1 MTTIRIWWINNRLRA
16 VSVAIWRDWFNPA
29 DGHSSTIVPVLWSI
43 QLLICIRSP
52 DAVRVIL
59 RFLHSNRISLEEAFV
74 TRSEKSSGR
83 RRQSAPICISTLSEI
98 FKFLSKFWKIV
109 FYYLSHDDW
118 YERCGVGSLAPK
130 LWIKT
135 RRWRPQPQI
144 CILRLWRTWI
154 CISKKRTLLEA
165 VGCWHLGWWISNRFK
180 SKPFFRLFQYSAAGH
195 WRHLHQSSLDIF
207 RHFKS
212 FHPVNRIQSAFNSI
226 QFTHNAPGRNK
237 LICTGLWL
245 PDHWHRFA

>member
-83 RRQSAPICISTLSEI
+83 RRQSAPICISTLSEL

-154 CISKKRTLLEA
+154 CISKKKNFVGSCWLLAPRLMDFESIQIQTLFSA
-165 VGCWHLGWWISNRFK
+165 VS
-180 SKPFFRLFQYSAAGH
+180 
-195 WRHLHQSSLDIF
+195 IF
-207 RHFKS
+207 RCWSLAPF
-212 FHPVNRIQSAFNSI
+212 ASI
-226 QFTHNAPGRNK
+226 IAGY
-237 LICTGLWL
+237 L
-245 PDHWHRFA
+245 PPFQVISPS